1 MKTMRTTIDSAMTI
15 ELVGMEFHAFHG
27 CLEEERRDGNTFVV
41 DFRGKANLRK
51 PAESDN
57 LEDTID
63 YSKVYDI
70 VAAEM
75 AKPSNLLENVARR
88 IVDAFMGAGMKFW
101 FVQVRISKKNPPVGG
116 VCSWSR
122 VTATSGAFLVNVP
135 DAINESF

>member
-88 IVDAFMGAGMKFW
+88 IVDAIMGAGMKFW

-122 VTATSGAFLVNVP
+122 VTATSGASLVNVP

>member
-70 VAAEM
+70 VAA
-75 AKPSNLLENVARR
+75 
-88 IVDAFMGAGMKFW
+88 DFF
-101 FVQVRISKKNPPVGG
+101 
-116 VCSWSR
+116 
-122 VTATSGAFLVNVP
+122 
-135 DAINESF
+135 